1 MLSHTILYPFTCE
14 CLIYLCTHPLLATA
28 LYVDAS
34 RMAFQ
39 CLGFCLQGRT
49 VQDLRKEVGELRAQM
64 QAQLQAVAGMAA
76 ERDGCRAATAE
87 ASDSAQARASASALL

>member
-1 MLSHTILYPFTCE
+1 MLSHTIFYPFTCE

-28 LYVDAS
+28 WYVDA
-34 RMAFQ
+34 RMACR